1 MSSFSSSLKSTSKSK
16 SSKVKELKDVRV
28 NLHNIDPDVDMTA
41 NWKRK
46 GKHAWVGF
54 IRFNNWEAEQKKEIA
69 ALQAQE
75 EEERANA
82 SSWYN
87 PYAW

>member
-1 MSSFSSSLKSTSKSK
+1 MPSSSLKSK
-16 SSKVKELKDVRV
+16 SSQMKELKDVRV
-28 NLHNIDPDVDMTA
+28 SLNNIDPDVDMSA

-69 ALQAQE
+69 ALE
-75 EEERANA
+75 EEKRANA

-87 PYAW
+87 PFSW

>member
-1 MSSFSSSLKSTSKSK
+1 MPSSLSSSSLKSN
-16 SSKVKELKDVRV
+16 VKELKDVRV
-28 NLHNIDPDVDMTA
+28 SLNNIDPDVDMTA
-41 NWKRK
+41 NWKKK

-54 IRFNNWEAEQKKEIA
+54 IRFNNWEAEQEKEIA
-69 ALQAQE
+69 ALKAE

-87 PYAW
+87 PFSW

>member
-1 MSSFSSSLKSTSKSK
+1 MPSSLKSRSKSK

-28 NLHNIDPDVDMTA
+28 SLNNIDPDVDMTA

-46 GKHAWVGF
+46 GNNSWVGF

-69 ALQAQE
+69 AL
-75 EEERANA
+75 EEERRVNA

-87 PYAW
+87 PFSW